1 MTREEAI
8 KRINDIRRIYARYV
22 EIVTE
27 NENEAL
33 DMAIKSLEQE
43 LILEKI
49 RAEIEQ
55 MDFDFGDF
63 YNHTRTIRE
72 MVLEVIDKYRGE
84 ENADSN

>member
-33 DMAIKSLEQE
+33 DMAIKAQEQE
-43 LILEKI
+43 PI
-49 RAEIEQ
+49 RDA
-55 MDFDFGDF
+55 
-63 YNHTRTIRE
+63 TP
-72 MVLEVIDKYRGE
+72 
-84 ENADSN
+84 